1 MMNWGVRLKHPLF
14 SSLLLA
20 FGTQP
25 LASKKNTMK
34 SLLQIE
40 WMKIR
45 HYKTFWIL
53 FALFIISV
61 FGLNM
66 IVFKVKQAIDEA
78 DPLLKAMTSGPFGFP
93 EVWKTV
99 GWLTGWLLYFPGFI
113 MIFLVT
119 NEFTYRTHRQN
130 IIDGWSRKQFVSVK
144 LVMAAILAAICTL
157 MMVLASLV
165 FGFAS
170 GTSFSVSN
178 LEFIGYFF
186 LTSYTYMLFAFML
199 ALFLRRAA
207 LSVGIFF
214 IYALIFDNLISG
226 FISGQT
232 NTPLGSYVA
241 PLQVADDLFQIP
253 FIGKMLP
260 NRPELW
266 ILLVII
272 AAWIV
277 FYHFISLRKFEKQ
290 DL

>member
-1 MMNWGVRLKHPLF
+1 
-14 SSLLLA
+14 
-20 FGTQP
+20 
-25 LASKKNTMK
+25 MK

-93 EVWKTV
+93 DVWKTV

-241 PLQVADDLFQIP
+241 PLQVADDLFPIP

-260 NRPELW
+260 NRPDLW